1 MDSFLQM
8 AEILKSIRLAV
19 RAVEAGLSIADI
31 AYLFSVRKRSLKAYL
46 KTAVRI
52 RVIRRFTVFFNG
64 DFLSLGFR

>member
-31 AYLFSVRKRSLKAYL
+31 AYLCSVRKRSIKAYL